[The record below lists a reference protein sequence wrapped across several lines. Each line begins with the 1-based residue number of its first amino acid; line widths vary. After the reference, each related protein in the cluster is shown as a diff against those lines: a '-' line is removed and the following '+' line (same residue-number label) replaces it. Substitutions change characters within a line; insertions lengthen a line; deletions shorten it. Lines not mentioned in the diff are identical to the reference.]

1 LRHVKPKKSAV
12 SRFVEAEQTPQP
24 AGYRVDDLII
34 DLGRQRVTRG
44 NEGIPL
50 PGLSFDLLLALVRA
64 APNLL
69 SNEQLMERVWPRLV
83 VNSETVSQR
92 VMLVRNALG
101 DDPHTPRY
109 IAGVRGRGY
118 RVLPPVI
125 LLASPRALAAG
136 LALHGTEPPPAP
148 AIPEAERT
156 LPAVP
161 KAGWRK
167 TASAV
172 GAAAL
177 LIAGAAAV
185 VSQMRDREKA
195 QPATTIAVM
204 PFVNIGS
211 DPENE
216 YLSDG
221 LTDEL
226 LNRLT
231 RAPELQVAARTSSFY
246 FKSRP
251 ENVKEIGRLLGVRHV
266 LEGSVRRQGD
276 SIRVSA
282 QLVSTADG
290 YRLWSNEYDRGI
302 ADFFVVQ
309 EEIAQAVVESLQLGQ
324 TARAFQ
330 LPPNRSTRNPEA
342 HDLYLRARHLY
353 QSFQLERMDR
363 AIAYYEETIRLDP
376 KFAAA
381 YVGLADALGWRG
393 QIAEMPHADPVNARI
408 SVLLRKA
415 LELDPG
421 SGDAHALLGTEL
433 MFAYDFKGAER
444 ELRRAET
451 LTPNGE
457 YVVQSVMAY
466 YMLVG
471 WPPER
476 AITYA
481 RKGRQLDPFNPWMV
495 IHVAQAHWHAQQY
508 DDALIELERVFEID
522 PDFWLAHIWQS
533 MILTDLNRPREAL
546 AAARR
551 AAELNELA
559 DTLNRLA
566 MAHLDVGETTEA
578 RKVIARL
585 EARGASMGAGL
596 CLALK
601 DRECA
606 LTSLERSYAQRDRWL
621 PDYLHYKELLPLHG
635 EPRFQRLVR
644 LLGQERR
651 VEQTARVNRTVAAVR

>member
-1 LRHVKPKKSAV
+1 L
-12 SRFVEAEQTPQP
+12 
-24 AGYRVDDLII
+24 
-34 DLGRQRVTRG
+34 
-44 NEGIPL
+44 
-50 PGLSFDLLLALVRA
+50 
-64 APNLL
+64 
-69 SNEQLMERVWPRLV
+69 
-83 VNSETVSQR
+83 
-92 VMLVRNALG
+92 
-101 DDPHTPRY
+101 
-109 IAGVRGRGY
+109 
-118 RVLPPVI
+118 
-125 LLASPRALAAG
+125 
-136 LALHGTEPPPAP
+136 
-148 AIPEAERT
+148 
-156 LPAVP
+156 
-161 KAGWRK
+161 
-167 TASAV
+167 
-172 GAAAL
+172 
-177 LIAGAAAV
+177 
-185 VSQMRDREKA
+185 A